1 MMKKTVI
8 GAVALISAL
17 SVNIASAKETISA
30 VGSSSVTPLME
41 VFAETYMKSHSSV
54 FIEVQGPGSSAGIKA
69 AKNGSADIGMA
80 SRNLKAKEKE
90 SSLVEEVIARDGI
103 AVVVNPKNPLK
114 GLTAAQVSAIYKGEV
129 TNWKQVGGNDKPIV
143 AITRDTA
150 SGTRGAFEDI
160 MKLKKKIAGMKVS
173 AISQRAQ
180 VANGNGGLKTMVA
193 SNPYAIGYISL
204 GSVDSSVHALAIDNV
219 DASVMNVKNG
229 SYKVARPFLVLY
241 KEGKPSAETQKFLD
255 WMLSKDAQKIVSA
268 QGYISIH

>member
-1 MMKKTVI
+1 MKKTVI
-8 GAVALISAL
+8 GAIALLGAL
-17 SVNIASAKETISA
+17 AINPVSAKETISA

-41 VFAETYMKSHSSV
+41 VFSETYMKTNSDV
-54 FIEVQGPGSSAGIKA
+54 FIEVQGPGSSAGVKA

-80 SRNLKAKEKE
+80 SRNLKDAEKE
-90 SSLVEEVIARDGI
+90 PTLIEEVIARDGI
-103 AVVVNPKNPLK
+103 AVVVHPSNKVK
-114 GLTAAQVSAIYKGEV
+114 GLTADQISAIYKGEI
-129 TNWKQVGGNDKPIV
+129 TNWKDVGGADKPIV

-160 MKLKKKIAGMKVS
+160 MSLKKTISGKKVS

-204 GSVDSSVHALAIDNV
+204 GTVDGSVHALAIDGS
-219 DASVMNVKNG
+219 DATVENVKAG

-241 KEGKPSAETQKFLD
+241 KKGQPSAETQKFLD
-255 WMLSKDAQKIVSA
+255 WMLTDEAQKIVASHH
-268 QGYISIH
+268 YISVN